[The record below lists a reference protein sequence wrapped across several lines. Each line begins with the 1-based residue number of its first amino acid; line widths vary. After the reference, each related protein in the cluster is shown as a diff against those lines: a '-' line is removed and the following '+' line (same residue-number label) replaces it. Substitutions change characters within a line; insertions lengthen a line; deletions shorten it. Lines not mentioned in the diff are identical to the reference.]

1 MATSRDDFVIAFRS
15 AFLKKKDKQKF
26 SLISLIFLSILI
38 LILSSFNFKMIEIIK
53 SGINE
58 IIYRTSYIISI
69 PENKI
74 KNINNQLKT
83 HFKIYYDYQNLE
95 SELRSLKQ
103 KKLTNDFLKLENEKL
118 RKLMN
123 EGINSNEI
131 VAKVLIDRESPFL
144 KSIILNKG
152 SREKVKIGMAI
163 LDGIYLVGKIIEV
176 NYTNSRA
183 LLLSDINS
191 KIPVI
196 LQPLDIQAIAS
207 GVGKEHGN
215 IQFSKE
221 EYKESFKT
229 NEVIVYTS
237 GLGGLFKPGLPVG
250 KIFKDDINKV
260 YYFSDYSQLD
270 YVKINSYNF
279 VGNNWCHH
287 LINIQ
292 FLILFFL
299 ICQ

>member
-38 LILSSFNFKMIEIIK
+38 LILSSLNFKMIKIIK

-58 IIYRTSYIISI
+58 IIYRTSYIVSI

-260 YYFSDYSQLD
+260 YYFSDFSQLD

-279 VGNNWCHH
+279 VGNN
-287 LINIQ
+287 
-292 FLILFFL
+292 
-299 ICQ
+299 